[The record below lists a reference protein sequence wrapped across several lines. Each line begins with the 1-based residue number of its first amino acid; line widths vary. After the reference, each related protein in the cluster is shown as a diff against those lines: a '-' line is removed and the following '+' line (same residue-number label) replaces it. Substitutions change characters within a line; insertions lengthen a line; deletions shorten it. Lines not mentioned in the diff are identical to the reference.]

1 MEIYQKP
8 KRADV
13 AEFFGSVN
21 RLEAKLIQPDL
32 AESAIGKLRVRRC
45 CTAGGNVLL
54 GFRPECLSLA
64 DGSEN
69 DTNTLRARLQSSTFL
84 GDQFVFTAIVN
95 DRPLLGKSR
104 VAPVQK
110 DGMIVLRV
118 EPENIML
125 FPGRHDLSLIVS

>member
-1 MEIYQKP
+1 
-8 KRADV
+8 
-13 AEFFGSVN
+13 
-21 RLEAKLIQPDL
+21 
-32 AESAIGKLRVRRC
+32 
-45 CTAGGNVLL
+45 
-54 GFRPECLSLA
+54 LSLA